1 MKLCLSNRKPALTTT
16 MVTNLSLL
24 RLLQLVSP
32 SLPIGMYSYSQGLE
46 TAVHD
51 GWITNAGQ
59 TGDWLCGLLHNGLAK
74 VDAPLLARLYDAWQ
88 IDDMDAVE
96 RWSQILTACRE
107 TAELRTEDKQTG
119 QALARLLANLEIPQA
134 LIWQKRPD
142 ATLATLFA
150 LAATRWQIDK
160 ADAVAGYL
168 WGWLENQV
176 LGAIKLVPLGQ
187 VAGQQLLL
195 GLAGELPAL
204 VEQALRLTDDEIG
217 GSCFGLALASSRHEM
232 QYSRLFRS

>member
-1 MKLCLSNRKPALTTT
+1 
-16 MVTNLSLL
+16 MVTNLALL

-46 TAVHD
+46 TAVQD
-51 GWITNAGQ
+51 GWVTNAEQ
-59 TGDWLCGLLHNGLAK
+59 TGDWLRGLLHNALGK

-88 IDDMDAVE
+88 AGDMQAVE
-96 RWSQILTACRE
+96 HWSQTLNAYRE
-107 TAELRTEDKQTG
+107 TAELRAEDKQTG
-119 QALARLLANLEIPQA
+119 QALARLLVNLDMPDAQA
-134 LIWQKRPD
+134 WQKRPD
-142 ATLATLFA
+142 ATLATMFA
-150 LAATRWQIDK
+150 LAAARWQIDK
-160 ADAVAGYL
+160 ADAVSGYL

-187 VAGQQLLL
+187 VAGQQLLQ

-204 VEQALRLTDDEIG
+204 VEQALTMTDDQIG

>member
-1 MKLCLSNRKPALTTT
+1 

-46 TAVHD
+46 TAVQD
-51 GWITNAGQ
+51 GWVTNAEQ
-59 TGDWLCGLLHNGLAK
+59 TGDWLRGVLHNGLGK
-74 VDAPLLARLYDAWQ
+74 VDAPLLARLYDAWHTGDQ
-88 IDDMDAVE
+88 QAVE
-96 RWSQILTACRE
+96 QWSRTLTACRE
-107 TAELRTEDKQTG
+107 TAELRAEDKQTG
-119 QALARLLANLEIPQA
+119 QALARLLVNLEMPEA
-134 LIWQKRPD
+134 RAWQRRPD

-160 ADAVAGYL
+160 ADATTGYL

-187 VAGQQLLL
+187 VAGQKLLQS
-195 GLAGELPAL
+195 LAGELPAL
-204 VEQALRLTDDEIG
+204 VEQALRLTDEEIG

>member
-1 MKLCLSNRKPALTTT
+1 

-51 GWITNAGQ
+51 GWVTNAEQ
-59 TGDWLCGLLHNGLAK
+59 TGDWLRGLLHNGLGK

-88 IDDMDAVE
+88 TNDIEAVTH
-96 RWSQILTACRE
+96 WSQTLTAYRE
-107 TAELRTEDKQTG
+107 TAELRAEDRQTG
-119 QALARLLANLEIPQA
+119 QALARLLVKLEMPEAQ
-134 LIWQKRPD
+134 IWQKRPD

-160 ADAVAGYL
+160 ADAIAGYL

-187 VAGQQLLL
+187 VAGQQLLQ
-195 GLAGELPAL
+195 GLAAELPGL
-204 VEQALRLTDDEIG
+204 VESASQLKDDEIG
-217 GSCFGLALASSRHEM
+217 GSCFGLALASSRHEI

>member
-1 MKLCLSNRKPALTTT
+1 

-46 TAVHD
+46 TAVQD
-51 GWITNAGQ
+51 GWVTNAEQ
-59 TGDWLCGLLHNGLAK
+59 TGDWLRGLLHNALGK

-88 IDDMDAVE
+88 AGDMQAVE
-96 RWSQILTACRE
+96 HWSQTLNAYRE
-107 TAELRTEDKQTG
+107 TAELRAEDKQTG
-119 QALARLLANLEIPQA
+119 QALARLLVNLEMPEAQA
-134 LIWQKRPD
+134 WQKRPD
-142 ATLATLFA
+142 ATLATLFG
-150 LAATRWQIDK
+150 LAAVRWQIDK
-160 ADAVAGYL
+160 ADAVSGYL

-187 VAGQQLLL
+187 VAGQQLLQR
-195 GLAGELPAL
+195 LAGELPAL
-204 VEQALRLTDDEIG
+204 VGQTLAMTDDQIG

>member
-1 MKLCLSNRKPALTTT
+1 

-32 SLPIGMYSYSQGLE
+32 CLPIGMYSYSQGLE

-51 GWITNAGQ
+51 GWVTNAEQ
-59 TGDWLCGLLHNGLAK
+59 TGDWLRGLLHNGLGK
-74 VDAPLLARLYDAWQ
+74 VDAPLLARLYDAWRTN
-88 IDDMDAVE
+88 DLTAVTH
-96 RWSQILTACRE
+96 WSQTLSACRE
-107 TAELRTEDKQTG
+107 TAELRAEDKQTG
-119 QALARLLANLEIPQA
+119 QALARLLIKLEMPEAQT
-134 LIWQKRPD
+134 WQKRPD
-142 ATLATLFA
+142 ATLAALFA

-187 VAGQQLLL
+187 VAGQQLLQS
-195 GLAGELPAL
+195 LAGELPAL
-204 VEQALRLTDDEIG
+204 VEQALRLTEEEIG

>member
-1 MKLCLSNRKPALTTT
+1 

-51 GWITNAGQ
+51 GWVANAEQ
-59 TGDWLCGLLHNGLAK
+59 TGDWLRGLLNNGLAK

-88 IDDMDAVE
+88 TGNAQAVDQ
-96 RWSQILTACRE
+96 WSQTLTACRE
-107 TAELRTEDKQTG
+107 TAELRAEDKQTG
-119 QALARLLANLEIPQA
+119 QALARLLVNLEMPEAQA
-134 LIWQKRPD
+134 WQKRPD

-150 LAATRWQIDK
+150 LAAVRWQINK
-160 ADAVAGYL
+160 VDAVCGYL

-187 VAGQQLLL
+187 VAGQRLLQ
-195 GLAGELPAL
+195 GLAGELPVL
-204 VEQALRLTDDEIG
+204 VEQALNTADDDIG